1 MRRLVTAVAG
11 VALSL
16 AGGCA
21 IGPDFSRPAVPEPA
35 AWEQPAPVGESVANL
50 PWWSIFGDPVL
61 QNLIRSALAEN
72 RDVRIAAAR
81 VDEAAAALGFT
92 RADQFPAFGYE
103 ASAGRARS
111 SDRIDGVPGGTGTEY
126 RAAGTLYWEIDI
138 WGRVRR
144 ATESAR
150 AELLATEAS
159 QRGVTITLVAGVAQ
173 LYFAL
178 RDLDAQLAIAQR
190 TLEGRKASTELISTR
205 FRGGIVSELDVH
217 QAEIEEASAA
227 AAVPAFEREIVRVE
241 SALNV
246 LLGRP
251 PGAIP
256 RGEPLDP
263 ARLPDA
269 VPPGLPAGLLAR
281 RPDLVEAEQ
290 LAHAQM
296 ARVGIAQALRLP
308 TLSLTAAG
316 GLASSSIDDF
326 SDSEAKFWSVGGNL
340 VGPLFEFGKNKRR
353 VEIEQA
359 RTEQAVLRYEGAV
372 LNAFGEVETALAG
385 VRSFAAEYDAR
396 HRQVEAA
403 FAAAR
408 LSRARYDG
416 GVTSYLEVLDI
427 ERSLFSA
434 ELAESQALQR
444 RYDALVLLY
453 KALGGGWSPPQE

>member
-1 MRRLVTAVAG
+1 MRRLVKAVSG
-11 VALSL
+11 FALSL
-16 AGGCA
+16 TAGCA

-35 AWEQPAPVGESVANL
+35 AWVQPAPVRESIANL
-50 PWWSIFGDPVL
+50 PWWSVFSDPVL
-61 QNLIRSALAEN
+61 QDLIRSALAEN

-92 RADQFPAFGYE
+92 RADQFPSFGYDI
-103 ASAGRARS
+103 SAGRAET
-111 SDRIDGVPGGTGTEY
+111 SDRIDGVPGGIGTEY
-126 RAAGTLYWEIDI
+126 RAAGTLSWEIDI

-159 QRGVTITLVAGVAQ
+159 QRGVIITLIAGVAQ

-178 RDLDAQLAIAQR
+178 RDLDAQLAITLR
-190 TLEGRKASTELISTR
+190 TLEGRRASTELITTR

-241 SALNV
+241 SALSV

-251 PGAIP
+251 PGSIP

-263 ARLPDA
+263 ARLPDE
-269 VPPGLPAGLLAR
+269 VPPGLPAELLAR

-316 GLASSSIDDF
+316 GLASSDIDDF
-326 SDSEAKFWSVGGNL
+326 SDSKANFWSVGGNL
-340 VGPLFEFGKNKRR
+340 VGPLFEFGKNQRR

-359 RTEQAVLRYEGAV
+359 RTEQAVLRYEGVV
-372 LNAFGEVETALAG
+372 LSAFGEVETALAS
-385 VRSFAAEYDAR
+385 VRTYAVEYEAR
-396 HRQVEAA
+396 RRQVESAA
-403 FAAAR
+403 AAAR

-434 ELAESQALQR
+434 ELAESEVLQR
-444 RYDALVLLY
+444 RYDALVQLY
-453 KALGGGWSPPQE
+453 KALGGGWSPEG

>member
-1 MRRLVTAVAG
+1 MRLVGKIAGGAATMLVA
-11 VALSL
+11 
-16 AGGCA
+16 GCA
-21 IGPDFSRPAVPEPA
+21 IGPDFTRPAVPEPL
-35 AWEQPAPVGESVANL
+35 AWEQPAAAGESIANL
-50 PWWSIFGDPVL
+50 PWWSVFGDPVL
-61 QNLIRSALAEN
+61 QDLIGTALAGN

-92 RADQFPAFGYE
+92 RADQFPSFGYE
-103 ASAGRARS
+103 ASAGRAET
-111 SDRIDGVPGGTGTEY
+111 SDRIDGFPGGIGSEY

-159 QRGVTITLVAGVAQ
+159 QRGVTITLVTGVAQ

-190 TLEGRKASTELISTR
+190 TLEGRRASTELITTR
-205 FRGGIVSELDVH
+205 FRGGIVSQLDVH
-217 QAEIEEASAA
+217 QAEIEEAVAA
-227 AAVPAFEREIVRVE
+227 AVVPAFEREIVRVE
-241 SALNV
+241 SALGV

-251 PGAIP
+251 PGEIP
-256 RGEPLDP
+256 RGATLDP
-263 ARLPDA
+263 AHLPRE
-269 VPPGLPAGLLAR
+269 VPPGLPAELLAR
-281 RPDLVEAEQ
+281 RPDLVAAEE

-296 ARVGIAQALRLP
+296 ARIGVAQALRLP

-316 GLASSSIDDF
+316 GLASSDIDDF
-326 SDSEAKFWSVGGNL
+326 TASDANFWSIGGNL
-340 VGPLFEFGKNKRR
+340 VGPLFEFGRNKQR
-353 VEIEQA
+353 VEIEKA

-372 LNAFGEVETALAG
+372 LNAFSEVETALAG
-385 VRSFAAEYDAR
+385 VRTYAAEYEAR
-396 HRQVEAA
+396 RRQVEAA
-403 FAAAR
+403 VAAAR

-434 ELAESQALQR
+434 ELAQSQALQR
-444 RYDALVLLY
+444 RYDALVQLY
-453 KALGGGWSPPQE
+453 KALGGGWTPEG

>member
-1 MRRLVTAVAG
+1 MRWLVSVITG
-11 VALSL
+11 VALGMT
-16 AGGCA
+16 GGCA

-35 AWEQPAPVGESVANL
+35 SWVQPALVGESVANL
-50 PWWSIFGDPVL
+50 PWWSVFADPVL
-61 QNLIRSALAEN
+61 QDLIRAALAEN

-92 RADQFPAFGYE
+92 RADQFPGFGYE
-103 ASAGRARS
+103 ASAGRAQA
-111 SDRIDGVPGGTGTEY
+111 SDRIDGVPGGIGTEY
-126 RAAGTLYWEIDI
+126 RAAATLYWEIDI

-178 RDLDAQLAIAQR
+178 RDLDAQLAIAER
-190 TLEGRKASTELISTR
+190 TLEGRRASTELITTR
-205 FRGGIVSELDVH
+205 FRGGIVSQLDVY
-217 QAEIEEASAA
+217 QAEIEEALAE
-227 AAVPAFEREIVRVE
+227 AAVPAFEREIVRVA
-241 SALNV
+241 SALGV

-251 PGAIP
+251 PGDIP

-263 ARLPDA
+263 ARLPAA
-269 VPPGLPAGLLAR
+269 VPPGLPAELLAR

-296 ARVGIAQALRLP
+296 ARVGIAEALRLP

-316 GLASSSIDDF
+316 GFASSDIDDF
-326 SDSEAKFWSVGGNL
+326 TDSEANFWSVGGNL
-340 VGPLFEFGKNKRR
+340 VGPLFEFGRNKRR
-353 VEIEQA
+353 VEIERA

-372 LNAFGEVETALAG
+372 LNAFSEVETALAG
-385 VRSFAAEYDAR
+385 VRTYAAEYEAR
-396 HRQVEAA
+396 RRQVESAA
-403 FAAAR
+403 AAAR

-434 ELAESQALQR
+434 ELAESEALQR